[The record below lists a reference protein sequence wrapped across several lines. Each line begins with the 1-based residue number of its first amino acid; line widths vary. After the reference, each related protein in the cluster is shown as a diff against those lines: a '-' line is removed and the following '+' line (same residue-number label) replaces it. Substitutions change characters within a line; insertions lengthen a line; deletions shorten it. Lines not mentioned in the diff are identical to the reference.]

1 MATEDHLP
9 SLALASTQLERRAA
23 ERELV
28 QAEIPS
34 RRRRLRDRLEGEDQG
49 GLLVNS
55 SLAEVDELKNPLLI
69 CDDDLRQTAKALG
82 DIESYVLSALRVL
95 EKRDLSRADLS
106 DLLKEDLMGKIDT
119 LTDSLGSLRK
129 SLGLIAEKVA

>member
-9 SLALASTQLERRAA
+9 SLELELASSQLERRAA

-95 EKRDLSRADLS
+95 EKRDLSRA
-106 DLLKEDLMGKIDT
+106 EIG
-119 LTDSLGSLRK
+119 R
-129 SLGLIAEKVA
+129 AHV

>member
-1 MATEDHLP
+1 M
-9 SLALASTQLERRAA
+9 
-23 ERELV
+23 
-28 QAEIPS
+28 
-34 RRRRLRDRLEGEDQG
+34 
-49 GLLVNS
+49 VNS